1 MQTETYLRVNVVSG
15 LAGAGKTSVACSLGH
30 HPFALTTSIS
40 DALRTVLSE
49 VSDAVPARRGE
60 ASAIDVFVEAPT
72 AVGPLEIASSLVETG
87 DSPERLANGHAVRL
101 GDLITVLDAARF
113 WRDLRGEALAPTPQ
127 TGAGEA
133 SDDAAT
139 TIDTPGDAERTVGD
153 LLIEQIEWASIVV
166 VNKTDLVRQR
176 DAADIRDFVRLL
188 NPASHIVFAEYGQGG
203 ADGWPLP
210 RRDMFAWL
218 QRSPGWVR
226 QLNGDA
232 LLARSPQGLTCVVYR
247 DVRPF
252 HPVRLAEFFRDHAEE
267 AGEILR
273 SRGLFRLATRPSTVG
288 SWSSA
293 GPTITFEPTGMH
305 SHDPDSPLGQ
315 EIAFFGR
322 NLNAHVLSGNLD
334 DCLLTDAEFLA
345 GPMFWSTLGDP
356 FPGWVLEGAA

>member
-1 MQTETYLRVNVVSG
+1 MSIRLTGMQTETYLRVNVVSG
-15 LAGAGKTSVACSLGH
+15 LAGAGKSSVALTLGRQ
-30 HPFALTTSIS
+30 PFALTTSVS
-40 DALRTVLSE
+40 DALRTVLTE
-49 VSDAVPARRGE
+49 VADAVPVGQGE
-60 ASAIDVFVEAPT
+60 ACAIDVFVEAPT

-101 GDLITVLDAARF
+101 GDLITVLDAERF
-113 WRDLRGEALAPTPQ
+113 WADLRSEALAPVP
-127 TGAGEA
+127 EEHDVNF
-133 SDDAAT
+133 SDTHD
-139 TIDTPGDAERTVGD
+139 DPDRTVGD
-153 LLIEQIEWASIVV
+153 VLIEQVEWASIVV
-166 VNKTDLVRQR
+166 INKTDLVHAR

-188 NPASHIVFAEYGQGG
+188 NPASHVVFAEHGRGS
-203 ADGWPLP
+203 AEGWPVP

-232 LLARSPQGLTCVVYR
+232 LLSRSPQGLICVVYR

-252 HPVRLAEFFRDHAEE
+252 HPLRLAEFFRDRAEE
-267 AGEILR
+267 SGEILR

-293 GPTITFEPTGMH
+293 GPTITFEPTGMQ

-322 NLNAHVLSGNLD
+322 DLNACLLSANLD
-334 DCLLTDAEFLA
+334 ACLLTDAEFLA
-345 GPMFWSTLGDP
+345 GPMFWNTLADP
-356 FPGWVLEGAA
+356 FPAWVLESAA

>member
-15 LAGAGKTSVACSLGH
+15 LAGAGKTSVAHNLGRQ
-30 HPFALTTSIS
+30 PFALTTSAS
-40 DALRTVLSE
+40 DALRTVLIEAADS
-49 VSDAVPARRGE
+49 VPTGRGE
-60 ASAIDVFVEAPT
+60 ASALDVFVEAPT

-101 GDLITVLDAARF
+101 GDLITVLDAERF
-113 WRDLRGEALAPTPQ
+113 WADLHRETLAPTPDEHDVNY
-127 TGAGEA
+127 GHAHN
-133 SDDAAT
+133 D
-139 TIDTPGDAERTVGD
+139 PERTVGD

-166 VNKTDLVRQR
+166 INKTDLVPMS
-176 DAADIRDFVRLL
+176 DSADIRDFVRLL
-188 NPASHIVFAEYGQGG
+188 NPASHIVFAEHGQGS
-203 ADGWPLP
+203 ADGWPVP

-232 LLARSPQGLTCVVYR
+232 LLSRSPQGLTCVVYR

-252 HPVRLAEFFRDHAEE
+252 HPARLADFFPDRAEE

-273 SRGLFRLATRPSTVG
+273 SRGLFRLATRPATVG

-293 GPTITFEPTGMH
+293 GPTITFEPTSMA
-305 SHDPDSPLGQ
+305 SHDPESPLGQ

-322 NLNAHVLSGNLD
+322 DLDARLLSANLD

-345 GPMFWSTLGDP
+345 GPMFWNTLADP
-356 FPGWVLEGAA
+356 FPAWVLEGAV